1 MKRFLTILGIVAV
14 AATALLSTSC
24 NKPDE
29 TAKKFVLTV
38 NISLPAGVSEV
49 SNVVAEAAKGNT
61 VTPLS
66 ILKNG
71 SALSATATLPQ
82 GDYKVSVN
90 ADVTAKK
97 KAVGAGEV
105 SLYEDKTITVTL
117 AETAVSPII
126 IKAVQYTPGKMAY
139 IQPLSDTWIELVN
152 NSDEVQYLDQI
163 MLFGGMGR
171 QTKPNAW
178 QANGM
183 ENLYGGVTQS
193 PVYAFPGNG
202 TDYPL
207 QPGESVVIANAPMN
221 HTAQGDGF
229 ENCAD
234 LSKADWEFY
243 AAYNAK
249 DTDYEGIPNMELVVA
264 FFTSQL
270 NWGQNFFGWAGLIAK
285 LPDGVTP
292 AQYAAD
298 PKNVMTTPGTTSS
311 MQYLMIPSEYVL
323 DAIDVWEADAEEH
336 YPTFLPVDDAEG
348 ILGPAAW
355 SGQGVRRKV
364 TKIENGRAYY
374 KDTNKSSADFVV
386 GKVVPGAKPT
396 AVDAE

>member
-1 MKRFLTILGIVAV
+1 MKRFFTILSIVAV
-14 AATALLSTSC
+14 AATAVLSTSC
-24 NKPDE
+24 NKE
-29 TAKKFVLTV
+29 GTAKKFTLTV
-38 NISLPAGVSEV
+38 NITLPEGVAEV
-49 SNVVAEAAKGNT
+49 SDIVAEAAKGNN
-61 VTPLS
+61 VTPLEVVKANNA
-66 ILKNG
+66 ITA
-71 SALSATATLPQ
+71 SASLPQ

-90 ADVTAKK
+90 GGISSAK
-97 KAVGAGEV
+97 KAVGAAEV
-105 SLYEDKTITVTL
+105 SLYEDQTITVAL
-117 AETAVSPII
+117 AVASASPII

-163 MLFGGMGR
+163 LLFGGMGR

-178 QANGM
+178 QANGF

-193 PVYAFPGNG
+193 PVYAFPGSG

-207 QPGESVVIANAPMN
+207 QPGESVVIANAPIN
-221 HTAQGDGF
+221 HTAQGEGF

-243 AAYNAK
+243 GSYNAK

-285 LPDGVTP
+285 LPAGITP
-292 AQYAAD
+292 AQYAAT
-298 PKNVMTTPGTTSS
+298 PENVMTTPGTTSS

-336 YPTFLPVDDAEG
+336 YPTFLPIDDAEG

-374 KDTNKSSADFVV
+374 KDTNKSSADFIV

>member
-1 MKRFLTILGIVAV
+1 MKRFFTILGIVAV
-14 AATALLSTSC
+14 AATAVLSTSC
-24 NKPDE
+24 NKE
-29 TAKKFVLTV
+29 GTAKKFTLTV
-38 NISLPAGVSEV
+38 NITLPEGVAEV
-49 SNVVAEAAKGNT
+49 SDIVAEAAKGNN
-61 VTPLS
+61 VTPLEVVKANNA
-66 ILKNG
+66 ITA
-71 SALSATATLPQ
+71 SASLPQ

-90 ADVTAKK
+90 GAISSAK
-97 KAVGAGEV
+97 KAVGAAEV
-105 SLYEDKTITVTL
+105 SLYEDQTITVAL
-117 AETAVSPII
+117 AVASASPII

-163 MLFGGMGR
+163 LLFGGMGR

-178 QANGM
+178 QANGF

-207 QPGESVVIANAPMN
+207 QPGESVVIANAPIN
-221 HTAQGDGF
+221 HTAQGEGF

-234 LSKADWEFY
+234 LSKANWEFY
-243 AAYNAK
+243 GSYNAK

-285 LPDGVTP
+285 LPAGITP
-292 AQYAAD
+292 AQYAAN
-298 PKNVMTTPGTTSS
+298 PENVMTTPGTTSS

-336 YPTFLPVDDAEG
+336 YPTFLPIDDAEG

-374 KDTNKSSADFVV
+374 KDTNKSSADFIV

>member
-1 MKRFLTILGIVAV
+1 MKRFFTILSIVAV
-14 AATALLSTSC
+14 AATAVLSTSC
-24 NKPDE
+24 NKE
-29 TAKKFVLTV
+29 GTAKKFTLTV
-38 NISLPAGVSEV
+38 NITLPEGVAEV
-49 SNVVAEAAKGNT
+49 SDIVAEAAKGNN
-61 VTPLS
+61 VTPLEVVKANNA
-66 ILKNG
+66 ITA
-71 SALSATATLPQ
+71 SASLPQ

-90 ADVTAKK
+90 GGISSAK
-97 KAVGAGEV
+97 KAVGAAEV
-105 SLYEDKTITVTL
+105 SLYEDQTITVAL
-117 AETAVSPII
+117 AVASASPII

-163 MLFGGMGR
+163 LLFGGMGR

-178 QANGM
+178 QANGF

-193 PVYAFPGNG
+193 PVYAFPGSG

-207 QPGESVVIANAPMN
+207 QPGESVVIANAPIN
-221 HTAQGDGF
+221 HTAQGEGF

-243 AAYNAK
+243 GSYNAK

-270 NWGQNFFGWAGLIAK
+270 NWGQNSFGWAGLIAK
-285 LPDGVTP
+285 LPAGVTP
-292 AQYAAD
+292 AQYAAN
-298 PKNVMTTPGTTSS
+298 PENVMTTPGTTSS

-336 YPTFLPVDDAEG
+336 YPTFLPIDDAEG

-374 KDTNKSSADFVV
+374 KDTNKSSADFIV

>member
-1 MKRFLTILGIVAV
+1 MKRFFTILGIVAV
-14 AATALLSTSC
+14 AATAVLSTSC
-24 NKPDE
+24 NKE
-29 TAKKFVLTV
+29 GTAKKFTLTV
-38 NISLPAGVSEV
+38 NITLPEDVEV
-49 SNVVAEAAKGNT
+49 SDIVAEAAKGNK
-61 VTPLS
+61 VTSLEVVTTE
-66 ILKNG
+66 KAVTA
-71 SALSATATLPQ
+71 SASLPQ

-90 ADVTAKK
+90 GSISSAK
-97 KAVGAGEV
+97 KAVGAAEV
-105 SLYEDKTITVTL
+105 SLYEDQTITVEL
-117 AETAVSPII
+117 AVASASPII

-163 MLFGGMGR
+163 ILMGGMGR
-171 QTKPNAW
+171 QTKANAW

-183 ENLYGGVTQS
+183 ANLYGGNCQS

-221 HTAQGDGF
+221 HTAQGEGF

-234 LSKADWEFY
+234 LSKANWEFY
-243 AAYNAK
+243 GSYNAK
-249 DTDYEGIPNMELVVA
+249 DTDYEGVPNMELVVA

-285 LPDGVTP
+285 LPEGVTP
-292 AQYAAD
+292 AQYAANTE
-298 PKNVMTTPGTTSS
+298 NVMTTPGTTSTL
-311 MQYLMIPSEYVL
+311 QYLMIPSEYVL
-323 DAIDVWEADAEEH
+323 DAIDVWEADAEQH

-348 ILGPAAW
+348 VLGPAAW

-396 AVDAE
+396 VVDAE